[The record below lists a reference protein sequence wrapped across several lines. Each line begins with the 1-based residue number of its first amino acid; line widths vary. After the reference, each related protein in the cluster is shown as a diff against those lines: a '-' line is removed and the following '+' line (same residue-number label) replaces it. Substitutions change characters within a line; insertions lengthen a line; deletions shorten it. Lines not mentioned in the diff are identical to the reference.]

1 MLLLDHQNS
10 IFFYLCLCRFP
21 HLPCLHVGN
30 PKRNVYIP
38 MELCETVPGQ
48 RCMKKLNEEQ
58 TAAMIKMTAKRP
70 HERMKAIN
78 DVVSKTNKTSSF
90 IVFKLTS

>member
-1 MLLLDHQNS
+1 MAV
-10 IFFYLCLCRFP
+10 IFFLCPVACFDLTMFRYP

-30 PKRNVYIP
+30 PKKSVYIP

-48 RCMKKLNEEQ
+48 RSLTKLNEDQ
-58 TAAMIKMTAKRP
+58 TAKMIKETAKRP

-78 DVVSKTNKTSSF
+78 DVVSIKQS
-90 IVFKLTS
+90 